1 MRDIGTL
8 CNVMDIKKLNVA
20 RFATSTPGPIEIK
33 NKGFDGLKCICYKFI
48 HRSCPSAFD
57 KYAHI

>member
-1 MRDIGTL
+1 
-8 CNVMDIKKLNVA
+8 MDIKKLNVA